1 MPPPDTDLNRMCRK
15 MGDVV
20 EVLPKGLSDKARKEI
35 NDACGKIAEKAKTKA
50 DDLDHIAKGE
60 FDKISKETMKELAE
74 LARDVGKDQT
84 AAPATT
90 SAPAL
95 KEVKPVDLESLTK
108 KGERFKLSVPFK
120 FSNQTDV
127 YLFLNYDKGELM
139 KGNPTL
145 FGTGAGFEHKFT
157 PDAKLKGEV
166 LIDTSQQKVSGAGFI
181 KLEIKW

>member
-1 MPPPDTDLNRMCRK
+1 MPGPDTELNRMCRK
-15 MGDVV
+15 VGDVV
-20 EVLPKGLSDKARKEI
+20 EVLPNGLSEKARKEI

-50 DDLDHIAKGE
+50 DDIDHFAKGE
-60 FDKISKETMKELAE
+60 FDKISKETLTELAE
-74 LARDVGKDQT
+74 LAKDVGKDHT
-84 AAPATT
+84 AAPLTP
-90 SAPAL
+90 AP
-95 KEVKPVDLESLTK
+95 KEVKPIDLESLTK
-108 KGERFKLSVPFK
+108 KGERFKLSVPIK

-127 YLFLNYDKGELM
+127 YLFLNYDKGELL

-181 KLEIKW
+181 KLEVKW